1 MKKMVEKKVEK
12 NIDGSSVL
20 KQAEKM
26 GASDIVLTITK
37 SLTNQIKFANNKI
50 MTTQTWDSADANIFF
65 SYQKRLMSGSI
76 DFESE
81 QTAEKSLKKL
91 FDNAKLLTPKEDYYG
106 IASGNFKYKT
116 PKDCYD
122 KRIEK
127 LEGKEVDFTQAAIN
141 TALANGA
148 KRCAGVLYSSSWNVE
163 KFTSSG
169 VEAKDKG
176 TSINLSIRSFAD
188 KDASGHCV
196 SASRILSRFEP
207 EKVAQQAAQFA
218 KDSLRPQ
225 PGSPGQYD
233 ILFHPM
239 IFANLLYYMSYAFS
253 AFEVESG
260 MSFLINKLNKKVG
273 NSLVTIQDGAQ
284 MKNGFGSRAFDDEG
298 VPTKTTNI
306 IEKGKLKTYLHN
318 TSTAKKFKTQT
329 TANAGLVYP
338 NCFNIVMKEGKSNV
352 DEMIS
357 QMKNGIYI
365 TNTWYTRF
373 SNYRTGDFS
382 TIPRDAMFKVENG
395 KIVGPIKELRLSD
408 NMQHILESVVAISK
422 EREQIEWWEVSIPV
436 LVGHVLCKGLNMTKS
451 AK

>member
-1 MKKMVEKKVEK
+1 MKKMAEKM
-12 NIDGSSVL
+12 IDESSVL
-20 KQAEKM
+20 KQAEIM

-50 MTTQTWDSADANIFF
+50 MTTQTWDSVDANIFF

-76 DFESE
+76 DFESK
-81 QTAEKSLKKL
+81 QTGEKSLKKL

-127 LEGKEVDFTQAAIN
+127 LEGKEVDFTQAAII

-176 TSINLSIRSFAD
+176 TSINLSIRAFAD

-225 PGSPGQYD
+225 PGQPGQYD

-273 NSLVTIQDGAQ
+273 SSLVTIQDGAQ

-395 KIVGPIKELRLSD
+395 RIVGPIKELRLSD
-408 NMQHILESVVAISK
+408 NMQHILENVVAISK

-436 LVGHVLCKGLNMTKS
+436 LVGHVLCKGLNITKS

>member
-1 MKKMVEKKVEK
+1 MAEKM
-12 NIDGSSVL
+12 IDESSIL

-26 GASDIVLTITK
+26 GASDIVLTTTK

-50 MTTQTWDSADANIFF
+50 MTTQTWDSVDANIFF

-76 DFESE
+76 ELES
-81 QTAEKSLKKL
+81 QQLAEKSLKKL
-91 FDNAKLLTPKEDYYG
+91 FDNAKLLAPKEDFYG
-106 IASGNFKYKT
+106 IAGGKFKYKS

-122 KRIEK
+122 KKIEK
-127 LEGKEVDFTQAAIN
+127 LQGKEVDFTQAAIN
-141 TALANGA
+141 TSLANGA
-148 KRCAGVLYSSSWNVE
+148 KRCAGVLYSSSWNFE

-169 VEAKDKG
+169 VEASDRG
-176 TSINLSIRSFAD
+176 TSINISIRSFVD

-196 SASRILSRFEP
+196 SASRMLNKFEP
-207 EKVAQQAAQFA
+207 ENAAKQAAEFA
-218 KDSLRPQ
+218 RDSLHPQ
-225 PGSPGQYD
+225 PGSPGHYD

-253 AFEVESG
+253 AFEVDSG
-260 MSFLINKLNKKVG
+260 MSFLINKLKKKVG
-273 NSLVTIQDGAQ
+273 SSLVTIQDDAQ
-284 MKNGFGSRAFDDEG
+284 MKGGFGSRAFDDEG
-298 VPTKTTNI
+298 VPTKTTSI

-338 NCFNIVMKEGKSNV
+338 NFFNIVMKEGKNSV

-365 TNTWYTRF
+365 TNNWYTRF

-395 KIVGPIKELRLSD
+395 RIVGPIKELRLSD

>member
-1 MKKMVEKKVEK
+1 MKKMVEK

-20 KQAEKM
+20 KQAEIM

-50 MTTQTWDSADANIFF
+50 MTTQTWDSVDANIFF

-76 DFESE
+76 DFESK

-127 LEGKEVDFTQAAIN
+127 LEGKEVDFTQIAIN

-169 VEAKDKG
+169 VETSDKG
-176 TSINLSIRSFAD
+176 TSINLSIRAFAD

-225 PGSPGQYD
+225 PGQLGQYD

-253 AFEVESG
+253 AFEVDSG

-273 NSLVTIQDGAQ
+273 SSLVTIQDGAQ

-373 SNYRTGDFS
+373 SNYRTGYFS

-395 KIVGPIKELRLSD
+395 RIVGPIKELRLSD